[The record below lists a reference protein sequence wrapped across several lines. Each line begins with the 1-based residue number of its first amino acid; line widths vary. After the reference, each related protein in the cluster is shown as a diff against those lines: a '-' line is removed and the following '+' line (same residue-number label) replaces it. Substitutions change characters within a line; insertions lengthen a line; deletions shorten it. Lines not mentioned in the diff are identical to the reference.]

1 MPAATRAIGK
11 SLSVPK
17 NPFQYQAHI
26 ELGRSVSDSPCAQAM
41 CIEYMSGA
49 SSSGRLEARPWL
61 GGSAWRSNGPASS
74 GGGPWRSACSG
85 GGRRGHGTLAAGGT
99 ATEAGGARTNK
110 NWNYQMK
117 LITEIAS

>member
-1 MPAATRAIGK
+1 MPAATGAIGK

-17 NPFQYQAHI
+17 NPFQYQVHI

-49 SSSGRLEARPWL
+49 SSGGRLEARPWL

-74 GGGPWRSACSG
+74 GGG
-85 GGRRGHGTLAAGGT
+85 RRGHGRLAVGGA

-110 NWNYQMK
+110 N
-117 LITEIAS
+117 

>member
-61 GGSAWRSNGPASS
+61 GGSAWRSNGPATEVLRA
-74 GGGPWRSACSG
+74 PAV
-85 GGRRGHGTLAAGGT
+85 GHGGLHAPAAGSA
-99 ATEAGGARTNK
+99 ATERWWPAAQPRRQEELGPIK
-110 NWNYQMK
+110 
-117 LITEIAS
+117 TEITK